1 MSVTMPFPD
10 GQKDEEIE
18 DRERGEGDDVDED
31 EVHPRDVDADVDG
44 VFAQRRGVTDGFVL
58 PQLLQELRAV
68 HTGPQNLMR
77 GVKGDAGHHFHYKR
91 LYTSARNPIS
101 DRVLPWRLFT
111 SLFLSLIRDPA

>member
-58 PQLLQELRAV
+58 SQLLQELRAV
-68 HTGPQNLMR
+68 QAGPQNL
-77 GVKGDAGHHFHYKR
+77 VPIFK
-91 LYTSARNPIS
+91 TS
-101 DRVLPWRLFT
+101 
-111 SLFLSLIRDPA
+111 FL